1 MRVAPSVSMKTV
13 LWLAAAAGALVA
25 SAAALSMFKKRGLA
39 QRELALAS
47 GAIDLDQ
54 TQVIEIVPLD
64 VSGPLFLDPVTEALL
79 ERLADDALFL
89 K

>member
-1 MRVAPSVSMKTV
+1 MKTV
-13 LWLAAAAGALVA
+13 LWLAAAAGALAA
-25 SAAALSMFKKRGLA
+25 SAVALSVFRKKGLGHPA
-39 QRELALAS
+39 FALGSAPPLEI
-47 GAIDLDQ
+47 IDLDQ

-64 VSGPLFLDPVTEALL
+64 TSGPLFLDPVTEALL

>member
-1 MRVAPSVSMKTV
+1 MKTV
-13 LWLAAAAGALVA
+13 LWLAAAAGALAASALALSVFRKKGLGHPAFALA
-25 SAAALSMFKKRGLA
+25 SAAPIDV
-39 QRELALAS
+39 
-47 GAIDLDQ
+47 IDLDQ

-79 ERLADDALFL
+79 ERLADEALFL

>member
-1 MRVAPSVSMKTV
+1 MKTV
-13 LWLAAAAGALVA
+13 LWLAAAAGALAASALALSVFRKKGLGHPAFALA
-25 SAAALSMFKKRGLA
+25 SAAPLDV
-39 QRELALAS
+39 
-47 GAIDLDQ
+47 IDLDQ

-64 VSGPLFLDPVTEALL
+64 VSGRLFLDPVTEALL

>member
-1 MRVAPSVSMKTV
+1 MKTV
-13 LWLAAAAGALVA
+13 LWLATAAGAL
-25 SAAALSMFKKRGLA
+25 AAGALALSWFRKRGLG
-39 QRELALAS
+39 QPVFALA
-47 GAIDLDQ
+47 AAPLDLDQ

-79 ERLADDALFL
+79 ERLADQALFL

>member
-1 MRVAPSVSMKTV
+1 MKTV
-13 LWLAAAAGALVA
+13 LWLAAAAGALAA
-25 SAAALSMFKKRGLA
+25 SALALSVFRKKGLGHPA
-39 QRELALAS
+39 FALAS
-47 GAIDLDQ
+47 SPQLEVIDLDQ

>member
-1 MRVAPSVSMKTV
+1 MKTV
-13 LWLAAAAGALVA
+13 LWLAAAAGALAASALALSVFRKKGLGHPAFALA
-25 SAAALSMFKKRGLA
+25 SAAS
-39 QRELALAS
+39 S
-47 GAIDLDQ
+47 DVIDLDQ

-79 ERLADDALFL
+79 ERLADEALFL

>member
-1 MRVAPSVSMKTV
+1 MP
-13 LWLAAAAGALVA
+13 L
-25 SAAALSMFKKRGLA
+25 
-39 QRELALAS
+39 
-47 GAIDLDQ
+47 DLDQ

-64 VSGPLFLDPVTEALL
+64 TSGPLFLDPVTEALL

>member
-1 MRVAPSVSMKTV
+1 MKTV

-25 SAAALSMFKKRGLA
+25 SALALSAFKKRGLA

-47 GAIDLDQ
+47 VRWLDLDQ

>member
-1 MRVAPSVSMKTV
+1 MKTV
-13 LWLAAAAGALVA
+13 LWLAAAAGALAA
-25 SAAALSMFKKRGLA
+25 SAVALSIFKKRGGV
-39 QRELALAS
+39 QRDFALAS
-47 GAIDLDQ
+47 GPIDLDQ

-64 VSGPLFLDPVTEALL
+64 TSGPLFLDPVTEALL

>member
-1 MRVAPSVSMKTV
+1 MKTV
-13 LWLAAAAGALVA
+13 LWLAAAAGALAASALALSVFRKKGLGHPAFALA
-25 SAAALSMFKKRGLA
+25 SAAPNDV
-39 QRELALAS
+39 
-47 GAIDLDQ
+47 IDLDQ

>member
-1 MRVAPSVSMKTV
+1 MKTV
-13 LWLAAAAGALVA
+13 LWLAAAAGAL
-25 SAAALSMFKKRGLA
+25 AAGALALSVFRKKGLGHPA
-39 QRELALAS
+39 FALA
-47 GAIDLDQ
+47 GGPAIDLDQ

-64 VSGPLFLDPVTEALL
+64 TSGPLFLDPVTEALL

>member
-1 MRVAPSVSMKTV
+1 MKTV
-13 LWLAAAAGALVA
+13 LWLAAAAGALAA
-25 SAAALSMFKKRGLA
+25 SALALSALRKKGYGHPA
-39 QRELALAS
+39 FALAS
-47 GAIDLDQ
+47 ESGPAALDLDQ

-79 ERLADDALFL
+79 ERLSDQALFL

>member
-1 MRVAPSVSMKTV
+1 MKTV
-13 LWLAAAAGALVA
+13 MWLVAAAGALAA
-25 SAAALSMFKKRGLA
+25 SAFALSAFRRRGFLQPA
-39 QRELALAS
+39 YALAS
-47 GAIDLDQ
+47 APLDLDQ

-64 VSGPLFLDPVTEALL
+64 VSGPLFLDAATEALL

>member
-1 MRVAPSVSMKTV
+1 MKTV
-13 LWLAAAAGALVA
+13 LWLAAAAGALAA
-25 SAAALSMFKKRGLA
+25 SALALSVFRKKGLGHPA
-39 QRELALAS
+39 FALA
-47 GAIDLDQ
+47 GAPPLEVIDLDQ

>member
-1 MRVAPSVSMKTV
+1 MKTV
-13 LWLAAAAGALVA
+13 LWLAAAAGALAA
-25 SAAALSMFKKRGLA
+25 SALALSWYRKHELGQPM
-39 QRELALAS
+39 LALA
-47 GAIDLDQ
+47 GGPIDLDQ

-79 ERLADDALFL
+79 ERLSDQALFL